1 VTNILTQAVGA
12 LACVAA
18 ICVLA
23 SQGIVSGSDAL
34 AVVSAVV
41 GYFIHASGVSVGA
54 GGSLVPSKSPSPTPP
69 A

>member
-1 VTNILTQAVGA
+1 
-12 LACVAA
+12 VAA